1 MYMELATKVIIPLL
15 GILITYVLIPLIKEK
30 TTKEKRE
37 NVYFWVKVAVNAA
50 EMIYNEKAQGQS
62 KKLFVLDFLTDKGI
76 NIDMDELDTLIE
88 AAVKELKI
96 IENQTK

>member
-30 TTKEKRE
+30 TTKEQRE

-50 EMIYNEKAQGQS
+50 EMIYNEKTQGQS